1 MSRTSHREL
10 EAANLALTAAL
21 NDAIIEYQ
29 DTLIYKSEYLT
40 EKHGDWETVAELKK
54 ILEINR
60 TDGAN
65 ILKEIQAQAVE
76 DLVFPADLR
85 KMWSGTEIQ
94 EWLKDQA
101 HNKRTQSAIS

>member
-1 MSRTSHREL
+1 MNKKTQSEL
-10 EAANLALTAAL
+10 EAANLALTVAL

-29 DTLIYKSEYLT
+29 DTLAYKSEYLI
-40 EKHGDWETVAELKK
+40 EKHVDWETVAELKK
-54 ILEINR
+54 ILEIHR
-60 TDGAN
+60 TSGAN

-94 EWLKDQA
+94 AWLKDQA
-101 HNKRTQSAIS
+101 YNKRT